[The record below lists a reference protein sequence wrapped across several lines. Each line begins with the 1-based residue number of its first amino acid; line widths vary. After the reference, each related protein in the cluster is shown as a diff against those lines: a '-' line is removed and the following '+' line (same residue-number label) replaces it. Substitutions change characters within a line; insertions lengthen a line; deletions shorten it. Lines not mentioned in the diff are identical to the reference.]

1 MAPAAQPPLPRAK
14 GTYRPWLGPLL
25 VGLAFGLGYGITD
38 RLLRLTIGGWVPLGQ
53 NFDHRTAPGT
63 SLESLRQRTGDL
75 SGSVRGDLAAQ
86 AEQEALE
93 RQAALERE
101 RLKQQAGLEPPMGEA
116 ALDDPAAGDLPGS
129 VESEAAPSRP
139 PVQAPAAPAPAAAPR
154 PPRQPAPLPTP

>member
-1 MAPAAQPPLPRAK
+1 MAPAAQPPLPRSQ
-14 GTYRPWLGPLL
+14 GNYRPWLGPLL

-38 RLLRLTIGGWVPLGQ
+38 RLLRLNIGGWVPLGQ

-63 SLESLRQRTGDL
+63 SLESLRQRSGDL

-101 RLKQQAGLEPPMGEA
+101 RLQQQAGLEPPMGEA
-116 ALDDPAAGDLPGS
+116 ALDDPAAGSLPRP
-129 VESEAAPSRP
+129 EDSEGAPSRP

>member
-1 MAPAAQPPLPRAK
+1 MAPAAQPPLPRSR

-38 RLLRLTIGGWVPLGQ
+38 RLLRLNIGGWVPLGQ

-63 SLESLRQRTGDL
+63 SLESLRQRSGDL

-101 RLKQQAGLEPPMGEA
+101 RLKQQAGLEPPLGEA
-116 ALDDPAAGDLPGS
+116 ALEDPNAGALPGS
-129 VESEAAPSRP
+129 DGNEGAASRP
-139 PVQAPAAPAPAAAPR
+139 PVQAPAAPAPAATPR
-154 PPRQPAPLPTP
+154 PPRPPAPMPTP